1 MKIAISGPM
10 CSGKST
16 IAQLIKKFN
25 NEYEIYSFG
34 SKIKNIAYELFGMK
48 EKNRSLL
55 INIANK
61 MKDIDKDVWAKH
73 ILRKT
78 KNNNNCII
86 DDLRFQN
93 ELNHL
98 EGWKIICL
106 TTSTD
111 ERIKRLKQLYPEN
124 YQDHISNM
132 GHLSETDT
140 LQLPEDTI
148 YLDTA
153 IPMDELKRKVG
164 AFITYPLFNQ

>member
-1 MKIAISGPM
+1 MKIAIYGPM
-10 CSGKST
+10 CSGKTTVAKIIQSY
-16 IAQLIKKFN
+16 N
-25 NEYEIYSFG
+25 DEYQIYSFG
-34 SKIKNIAYELFGMK
+34 QKIKDLALELFDMK
-48 EKNRSLL
+48 DKNRSLL
-55 INIANK
+55 IAIGSK
-61 MKDIDKDVWAKH
+61 MREINPDVWAQYIVKQTEG
-73 ILRKT
+73 KE
-78 KNNNNCII
+78 NCII

-140 LQLPEDTI
+140 LQLPTDTI

-153 IPMDELKRKVG
+153 IPMDELKRKVEM
-164 AFITYPLFNQ
+164 IINYPLFKQ